1 MKKRIILTTFGSFG
15 DINPYLAITLGLK
28 ERGHRPVLA
37 TSEFYRS
44 RIEGMG
50 VEFHPVR
57 PDIDLEDIDAIR
69 RIMHEWKGPQVLVR
83 EYLLPH
89 LYDSYNDLLEVA
101 RDADLILTHPITY
114 AGPIVAEKYNIPW
127 ASAVIA
133 PISLF
138 SAYDPPIFPGT
149 PWMTGFARLGPAA
162 GRIVLDLSRLY
173 TRHWMKPLYR
183 FRRDLGLARGQN
195 PIFEGQYSP
204 YMVLALFPEVLAG
217 PQPDWPPNTVVCGY
231 PFLEQIHDEWRMP
244 EGLHQFLEDGPQP
257 IVFTL
262 GSSAVVEAGAFYSE
276 SLEVA
281 RSLGSRAVLLTG
293 PVEENVPQK
302 PHSDDV
308 FVCQFAPY
316 SKLFPRC
323 RAVVSSA
330 GMGTISEGLRAGRP
344 MLFAT
349 YSHDQPDNADHVRRL
364 GMSEYINR
372 RLYNAKRAIPLLE
385 KLLDE
390 GVRAKAEEIGIRVSS
405 EDGVAN
411 ACDALEKLLNEA

>member
-1 MKKRIILTTFGSFG
+1 MSKRIILTTFGSFG
-15 DINPYLAITLGLK
+15 DINPYLAIALGLK
-28 ERGHRPVLA
+28 ERGHRPVIA
-37 TSEFYRS
+37 TSGFYRS

-57 PDIDLEDIDAIR
+57 PDIDLEDIDSIR

-89 LYDSYNDLLEVA
+89 LHDSYNDLLEVA

-114 AGPIVAEKYNIPW
+114 AGPIIAEKYNIPW

-138 SAYDPPIFPGT
+138 SAYDPPVFPGT

-162 GRIVLDLSRLY
+162 GRVVLDLSRLY

-183 FRRDLGLARGQN
+183 FRRELGLVRGQN

-204 YMVLALFPEVLAG
+204 HMVLALFPEVLAG

-244 EGLHQFLEDGPQP
+244 EGLHQFLEDGPPP

-262 GSSAVVEAGAFYSE
+262 GSSAVVEAGAFYTE

-281 RSLGSRAVLLTG
+281 RSLELRAILLTG

-330 GMGTISEGLRAGRP
+330 GMGTISEGLRAGVP
-344 MLFAT
+344 MLLAT

-364 GMSEYINR
+364 GMSEYVNR

-390 GVRAKAEEIGIRVSS
+390 GVRAKAEEIGMRVSG
-405 EDGVAN
+405 EDGVGA
-411 ACDALEKLLNEA
+411 ACAALEKLLNEA

>member
-1 MKKRIILTTFGSFG
+1 MGKRIVLTTFGSFG
-15 DINPYLAITLGLK
+15 DINPYLAISLGLK

-37 TSEFYRS
+37 TSEVYRHT
-44 RIEGMG
+44 IESMG

-69 RIMHEWKGPQVLVR
+69 QIMREWKGPQFLLR
-83 EYLLPH
+83 EYMLPH
-89 LYDSYNDLLEVA
+89 LRESYSDLLEVA
-101 RDADLILTHPITY
+101 READLILTHPLTY
-114 AGPIVAEKYNIPW
+114 AGPIIAEKYNIPW

-138 SAYDPPIFPGT
+138 SAYDPPVFAGT
-149 PWMTGFARLGPAA
+149 PWTTGFARRGPAA
-162 GRIVLDLSRLY
+162 GRIVLALSRFY
-173 TRHWMKPLYR
+173 TRNWMKPVYGL
-183 FRRDLGLARGQN
+183 RRELGMTRGQN
-195 PIFEGQYSP
+195 PIFDGQYSP
-204 YMVLALFPEVLAG
+204 YMVLALFPRILAE

-244 EGLHQFLEDGPQP
+244 EGLHQFLEDGPP
-257 IVFTL
+257 PVVFTL
-262 GSSAVVEAGAFYSE
+262 GSSAVVEAGAFYTV

-281 RSLGSRAVLLTG
+281 RSLGVRAVLLTG

-302 PHSDDV
+302 PHSGDV

-316 SKLFPRC
+316 SALFPRC

-344 MLFAT
+344 MLLVT
-349 YSHDQPDNADHVRRL
+349 YSHDQPDNAGRVRRL
-364 GMSEYINR
+364 GISEYVNR
-372 RLYNAKRAIPLLE
+372 KIYKAEKAVPLLK
-385 KLLDE
+385 KLLAK

-411 ACDALEKLLNEA
+411 ACDSLEKLLSA